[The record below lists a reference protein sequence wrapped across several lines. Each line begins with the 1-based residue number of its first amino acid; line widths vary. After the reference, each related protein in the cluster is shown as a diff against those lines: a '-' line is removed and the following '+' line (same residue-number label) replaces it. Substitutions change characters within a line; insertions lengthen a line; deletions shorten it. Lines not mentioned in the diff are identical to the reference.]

1 MDITFHQEM
10 KESLQSQI
18 NELSKNKV
26 QKLLSYKQISIY
38 REKLRQLQ
46 MKYDDLL
53 KKEQSQ
59 STLVQSQREQLH
71 QLEDQF
77 KKVSGLKVIP
87 SISYLI
93 NNYMVNTS
101 LYSLGEVQEKIDQ
114 LDYQLSRMKENIE
127 ELLQN
132 RKMEQEISSITSDE
146 MTTGKRI

>member
-53 KKEQSQ
+53 KKN
-59 STLVQSQREQLH
+59 
-71 QLEDQF
+71 
-77 KKVSGLKVIP
+77 KVNLLLFNLRGS
-87 SISYLI
+87 
-93 NNYMVNTS
+93 NYTN
-101 LYSLGEVQEKIDQ
+101 
-114 LDYQLSRMKENIE
+114 
-127 ELLQN
+127 
-132 RKMEQEISSITSDE
+132 
-146 MTTGKRI
+146 